1 MANIKLTYF
10 NGRGRA
16 ETSRLVLAYAGVSYE
31 DERITGE
38 QLAALKPTLA
48 YGQLP
53 KLEYKGESIYQ
64 SVSIARF
71 LAREFGIAGKTNL
84 EKAQGDEIVDAVTDV
99 QNAIYGAFFEK
110 DESSKEEK
118 MKKVV
123 GETIPTSFANLEKNL
138 ERRGG
143 EFFVG
148 DNFSWAEL
156 HILQLVDLIVSMKSV
171 KVLESTPKLANLMQ
185 RTKNVPNIKKYLE
198 ERPGTEF

>member
-1 MANIKLTYF
+1 MGTYF

-53 KLEYKGESIYQ
+53 KLEYKGESLYQ

-84 EKAQGDEIVDAVTDV
+84 EKAQGDERV
-99 QNAIYGAFFEK
+99 
-110 DESSKEEK
+110 KEEK

-156 HILQLVDLIVSMKSV
+156 HLLQLVDLIVSMKSQ
-171 KVLESTPKLANLMQ
+171 KVLESTPKLANLIQ

-198 ERPGTEF
+198 ERPETEF

>member
-1 MANIKLTYF
+1 MGIHGISPLKAMADIKLTYF

-31 DERITGE
+31 DERITGD

-71 LAREFGIAGKTNL
+71 LAREFGIAG
-84 EKAQGDEIVDAVTDV
+84 
-99 QNAIYGAFFEK
+99 
-110 DESSKEEK
+110 
-118 MKKVV
+118 
-123 GETIPTSFANLEKNL
+123 ETNL

-156 HILQLVDLIVSMKSV
+156 HPLQLVDLIVSMKSE
-171 KVLESTPKLANLMQ
+171 KVLESTPKLAKLMQ
-185 RTKNVPNIKKYLE
+185 RTKNVPNIK
-198 ERPGTEF
+198 